1 MLRQSFITL
10 LMGATGTLTGLAA
23 PITGTGKVFE
33 TADMRYEIVDF
44 EKHTLS
50 LINPKKNVDFVII
63 PGKINVSGTFNVN
76 GSDVTFTDTPFTVVQ
91 IGDNAFNGQTDL
103 YHVDY
108 PVSVISIGDNAFKNC
123 PVLGEVDFPSNLE
136 YIGKEAFKGCNSI
149 VKIKLPETVSSIGE
163 GAFEE
168 MTALEKAVL
177 LCNATEIKS
186 NTFRNC
192 KRLEQVYLP
201 SKLETIGDRAFSRTD
216 ALDEIVFPTTLETIG
231 MYAFEGEAASKSGL
245 RHLKLP
251 AGFKH
256 LGEGAFHNASI
267 ITADL
272 GESMVEIPEKAFELC
287 YDLKEVKFPATLKRI
302 GESAFHYCARNASRS
317 MGVLKLPDSV
327 EEIGKNAFFESFIIS
342 FGTGSGMTSLPAGS
356 CGTPRLMHIGSSVTS
371 IDVDAFSLEHLKL
384 IICDATTPPS
394 ISASFNLSTQ
404 QAEQITVIV
413 PDGCAELYSYHP
425 RWRELNIIESSKS
438 IVSVNLDGKTPLAE
452 AIYRE
457 SGVMPSRVTYLTV
470 TGHLSDTD
478 FRIIRENM
486 SSLCGLDI
494 RDTDLKE
501 ISDNALSGMS
511 SLERVVLPAG
521 LKAISKNAFLN
532 CSLMALEELPDG
544 ITSIGDYAFSNCS
557 RITISNLPSA
567 LATTGYMAFGDCASI
582 RSITAGPNLV
592 DMGQSTFSSC
602 DMLEYAD
609 LSKTRIKT
617 LRANSFYI
625 DENLQ
630 TIILPSTLEKIDY
643 RALANTGLKTIEL
656 PGNISSYGEGAFYG
670 SNLRTVTIGEGLTGF
685 DKELFAECRKLVSV
699 NLPSSLTKVGTRV
712 FASASRLSAIS
723 CRAIEAPEAMTG
735 AFDGVSTQKCVLTVP
750 TVSFFNY
757 LNAPAW
763 GRFAN
768 IDNSIEVAMPDNIDA
783 TILDEEQYQEIM
795 EEEELEKQAEE
806 NAEESG
812 RNDSPAKATIRRAR
826 ENTRTSLAD
835 GSQYCQLF
843 GGATIGAPGN
853 GKGQRLFIH
862 PHNPDDDY
870 RVLVNGID
878 MTNSMEGNSLLVSAG
893 TVGKIEIVSSMSD
906 VEGII
911 ADDDNSGLCTIFSV
925 NGTQVFS
932 GSAEIAK
939 SSLVPGIY
947 IMKYASGHT
956 EKIIIK

>member
-23 PITGTGKVFE
+23 PITGTGQVFE
-33 TADMRYEIVDF
+33 TADMRYEIIDF
-44 EKHTLS
+44 DQHTLS
-50 LINPKKNVDFVII
+50 LINPKNKVDYVAI
-63 PGKINVSGTFNVN
+63 PATVNVSGTYNVN
-76 GSDVTFTDTPFTVVQ
+76 GSEVKFTDTPFKVIQ
-91 IGDNAFNGQTDL
+91 IGDNAFTGQADL
-103 YHVDY
+103 YYVDY
-108 PVSVISIGDNAFKNC
+108 PETVISIGNNAFNNC
-123 PVLGEVDFPSNLE
+123 PVLGEVVFPSNLE

-149 VKIKLPETVSSIGE
+149 VKIKLPETVSTIGE

-177 LCNATEIKS
+177 LCEATEIKA

-192 KRLEQVYLP
+192 PKLEQVYLP

-216 ALDEIVFPTTLETIG
+216 ALDEIVFPSTLETIG
-231 MYAFEGEAASKSGL
+231 MYAFEGEAGSKYGL

-272 GESMVEIPEKAFELC
+272 GESLVEIPEKAFELC

-317 MGVLKLPDSV
+317 MGILKLPDSV
-327 EEIGKNAFFESFIIS
+327 EEIGKNAFNESFILS
-342 FGTGSGMTSLPAGS
+342 FKTGNGPASLTAGS
-356 CGTPRLMHIGSSVTS
+356 CGTPRLVHIGNSVTS
-371 IDVDAFSLEHLKL
+371 IDVNAFSLERLKL
-384 IICDATTPPS
+384 IICDAPTPPS
-394 ISASFNLSTQ
+394 LSASLNLTAE
-404 QAEQITVIV
+404 QAEQLTLIV
-413 PDGCAELYSYHP
+413 PDGCAERYSLHP
-425 RWRELNIIESSKS
+425 RWREFNIIESSKS
-438 IVSVNLDGKTPLAE
+438 VVSVNLDGKTPLAE
-452 AIYRE
+452 AIYKE
-457 SGVMPSRVTYLTV
+457 SGIMPSRVTYLTV

-478 FRIIRENM
+478 LQIIRENM
-486 SSLCGLDI
+486 FSLCGLDMSG
-494 RDTDLKE
+494 TDLTE
-501 ISDNALSGMS
+501 IKDNAFSGMS
-511 SLERVVLPAG
+511 SLERIVLPSG
-521 LKAISKNAFLN
+521 LKTIGKNAFKD
-532 CSLMALEELPDG
+532 CSLMSLEELPDG

-557 RITISNLPSA
+557 RITISRLPSA
-567 LATTGYMAFGDCASI
+567 LTTTGYMAFGDCVSI
-582 RSITAGPNLV
+582 KSITAGPNLI

-609 LSKTRIKT
+609 LSKSRIKT
-617 LRANSFYI
+617 LRSCSFYVN
-625 DENLQ
+625 ENLQ
-630 TIILPSTLEKIDY
+630 TLLLPATLEKIDY

-656 PGNISSYGEGAFYG
+656 PGNIRNFEEGVFYR
-670 SNLRTVTIGEGLTGF
+670 SNLRTITIGEGLTNF

-699 NLPSSLTKVGTRV
+699 NLPSSLTHVGSRV
-712 FASASRLSAIS
+712 FASATRLSAIS
-723 CRAIEAPEAMTG
+723 CRAIEAPEATTG

-853 GKGQRLFIH
+853 GKGQRMFIH

-947 IMKYASGHT
+947 IMKYTSGHT